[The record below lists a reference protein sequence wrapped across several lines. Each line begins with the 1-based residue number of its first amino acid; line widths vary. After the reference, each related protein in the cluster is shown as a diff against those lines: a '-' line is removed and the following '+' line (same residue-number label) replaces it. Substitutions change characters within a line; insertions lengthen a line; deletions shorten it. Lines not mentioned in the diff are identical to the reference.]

1 MSLSV
6 IIPAYDKPTELIDCV
21 NSLGAA
27 DNCDCQLI
35 VQDDCSPTFDLRKFM
50 GAYVERNPVNLGF
63 AGNCNA
69 GAKRADRELLC
80 FVNQDIHAI
89 PERSQGWA
97 TALVAAFDDPQVGI
111 VGARLLFPNGA
122 IQSAGGLF
130 DATGHPYHRCLGY
143 SNPDYAEVNEARE
156 VDWVTGA
163 ALAIRRDLFERVGG
177 FDTSYTR
184 GYFEDTDIC
193 MKVRALGFK
202 VWYEPACTLV
212 HSVGSTG
219 GNPHFAANAR
229 LFRQRW
235 VDTNKVPR
243 QSGYV
248 SMERFW

>member
-1 MSLSV
+1 MTLSV

-21 NSLGAA
+21 NSLGTMGVLS
-27 DNCDCQLI
+27 NNLLI
-35 VQDDCSPTFDLRKFM
+35 QDDCSPTFDLRKFL
-50 GAYVERNPVNLGF
+50 GVYVERNERNLGF
-63 AGNCNA
+63 AGNVNA
-69 GAKRADRELLC
+69 GAKRAQGDILAII
-80 FVNQDIHAI
+80 NQDVYAT
-89 PERSQGWA
+89 PERSQGWDA
-97 TALVAAFDDPQVGI
+97 ALVAAFDDPQVGI

-122 IQSAGGLF
+122 IQSAGGMF
-130 DATGHPYHRCLGY
+130 DALGNPYHRCLGY

-177 FDTSYTR
+177 FDESYTR
-184 GYFEDTDIC
+184 GYFEDVDLC

-248 SMERFW
+248 SVERFW